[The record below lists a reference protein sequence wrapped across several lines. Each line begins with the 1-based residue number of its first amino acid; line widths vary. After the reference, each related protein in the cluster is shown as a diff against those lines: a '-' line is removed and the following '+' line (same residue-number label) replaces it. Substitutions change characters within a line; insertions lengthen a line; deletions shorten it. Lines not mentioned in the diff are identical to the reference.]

1 MWTATAAK
9 KHYIHTEFLINTNA
23 DSWSRVLENTST
35 NISPQQ
41 KMRTSGATDK
51 TLNTHLIDTHI
62 SSD

>member
-1 MWTATAAK
+1 MWTATAVRK
-9 KHYIHTEFLINTNA
+9 CYIHTEFLINTNA
-23 DSWSRVLENTST
+23 DSWSRVLETTST

-41 KMRTSGATDK
+41 KMWTSAATYK